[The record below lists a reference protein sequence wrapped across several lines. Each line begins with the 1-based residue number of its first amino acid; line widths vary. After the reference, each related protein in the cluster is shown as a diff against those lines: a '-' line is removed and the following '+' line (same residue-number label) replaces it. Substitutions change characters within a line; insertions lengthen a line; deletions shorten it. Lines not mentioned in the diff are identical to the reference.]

1 MIKLTSLLLT
11 EAQSF
16 PHWYHGRTV
25 DSDVFS
31 YDYIGGENAYD
42 QEGPGF
48 YFTSDFNNAKRYAEN
63 RGIILKC
70 KINYKTLIIKSP
82 TSNTKVN
89 KKIVTD
95 LILKSPNK
103 DDVLTNFDEN
113 PKQALIQAI
122 NSYIGYEF
130 AHDAY
135 QTIANDFYKHTPK
148 EYLQTI
154 SKYYDA
160 QLTKLEGST
169 YGDLF
174 HLIVYKPNIIQIIEK
189 IYAKNFHEPI

>member
-1 MIKLTSLLLT
+1 MIKLNTLLM
-11 EAQSF
+11 ESS
-16 PHWYHGRTV
+16 PSIEYWYHGRTV
-25 DSDVFS
+25 DSNVFS
-31 YDYIGGENAYD
+31 YDYVGGENSYD

-48 YFTSDFNNAKRYAEN
+48 YFTSDFDNAKRYAEN
-63 RGIILKC
+63 KGIILKC
-70 KINYKTLIIKSP
+70 KINYKKLIIKSP

-122 NSYIGYEF
+122 NAYVRYEL

-135 QTIANDFYKHTPK
+135 QTIANDFYKYIPK

-160 QLTKLEGST
+160 QLTKLEGSS
-169 YGDLF
+169 YGDIY
-174 HLIVYKPNIIQIIEK
+174 HLIVYKPDIIQVVDK
-189 IYAKNFHEPI
+189 TRLS

>member
-1 MIKLTSLLLT
+1 MIKLKSLLE

-16 PHWYHGRTV
+16 DYWYHGRTI
-25 DSDVFS
+25 DNDVFS
-31 YDYIGGENAYD
+31 YDYVGGENSYD

-63 RGIILKC
+63 KGVVLKC
-70 KINYKTLIIKSP
+70 KINYKTLIIKGP

-89 KKIVTD
+89 KKIVAD

-103 DDVLTNFDEN
+103 DDVLTNFDED
-113 PKQALIQAI
+113 PRKALVQAI
-122 NSYIGYEF
+122 NSYVRYGL

-135 QTIANDFYKHTPK
+135 QTIANDFYKYNSK
-148 EYLQTI
+148 EYLQVI

-169 YGDLF
+169 YGDIY
-174 HLIVYKPNIIQIIEK
+174 HLIVYKPDIIQVVEK
-189 IYAKNFHEPI
+189 FSL

>member
-1 MIKLTSLLLT
+1 MIKLTSLLS
-11 EAQSF
+11 ESESF
-16 PHWYHGRTV
+16 QYWYHGRTV
-25 DSDVFS
+25 DSNVFS
-31 YDYIGGENAYD
+31 YDYVGGENSFD

-48 YFTSDFNNAKRYAEN
+48 YFTSDFDNAKRYAEN
-63 RGIILKC
+63 KGIVLKC
-70 KINYKTLIIKSP
+70 QIHYKKLIIKGS

-89 KKIVTD
+89 KKTVTD

-103 DDVLTNFDEN
+103 DDVLTNFDED
-113 PKQALIQAI
+113 PKKALIDAI
-122 NSYIGYEF
+122 NAYLRYGF

-135 QTIANDFYKHTPK
+135 QTLANDFYNNNPR

-169 YGDLF
+169 YGDIY
-174 HLIVYKPNIIQIIEK
+174 HLIVYKPDIIQVVEK
-189 IYAKNFHEPI
+189 LTL